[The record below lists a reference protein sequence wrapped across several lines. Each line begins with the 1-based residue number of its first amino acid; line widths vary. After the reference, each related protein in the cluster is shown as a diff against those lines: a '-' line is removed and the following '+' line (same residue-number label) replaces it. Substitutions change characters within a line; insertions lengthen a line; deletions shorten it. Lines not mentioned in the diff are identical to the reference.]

1 MAVFEDT
8 QPWDKKIAL
17 YSHTIKWQNGTP
29 VPEKAEPSYIAVEA
43 KEPLREECR
52 HFLHCIE
59 KRETPLTDGNEGY
72 RVLAVL
78 QQAQHA
84 LEQRPDGDKKSL
96 STQPERPYFAHESA
110 FIDAPCR
117 IGPGTKIWHGANIT
131 NPRSQIVRHSLY
143 ERTLI
148 KRGATIGANA
158 TIVCGVTIGRYAFI
172 AAGAVVAKDVPDY
185 ALMVGMPARRQG
197 WMSRHGIRLS
207 EPDVEGI
214 MVCPESGFRYKE
226 LSAGVLRCLDLDEE
240 KSLPAEMAVGTVSY
254 DHFKRRMSN
263 DQPISM

>member
-1 MAVFEDT
+1 M
-8 QPWDKKIAL
+8 
-17 YSHTIKWQNGTP
+17 
-29 VPEKAEPSYIAVEA
+29 
-43 KEPLREECR
+43 
-52 HFLHCIE
+52 
-59 KRETPLTDGNEGY
+59 
-72 RVLAVL
+72 
-78 QQAQHA
+78 
-84 LEQRPDGDKKSL
+84 
-96 STQPERPYFAHESA
+96 
-110 FIDAPCR
+110 
-117 IGPGTKIWHGANIT
+117 
-131 NPRSQIVRHSLY
+131 
-143 ERTLI
+143 
-148 KRGATIGANA
+148 
-158 TIVCGVTIGRYAFI
+158 
-172 AAGAVVAKDVPDY
+172 VAKDVPDY